1 MMATPPRSRTE
12 IVVSVTS
19 TLTEVAL
26 SGAQLAAA
34 AGISP
39 ARLAAL
45 VRLGIVEP
53 VGGPDEFTA
62 ATARRLRRLLRLERD
77 LDVDVEA
84 AAVIMDLLERL
95 DRLEAELAR
104 ARGGG

>member
-19 TLTEVAL
+19 TSADIAL
-26 SGAQLAAA
+26 SGAQLATA

-45 VRLGIVEP
+45 VSLGIVEP
-53 VGGPDEFTA
+53 VGGPDEFAA
-62 ATARRLRRLLRLERD
+62 ATARRLRRVLRLERD
-77 LDVDVEA
+77 LGVDVEA
-84 AAVIMDLLERL
+84 AAVIVELLERL